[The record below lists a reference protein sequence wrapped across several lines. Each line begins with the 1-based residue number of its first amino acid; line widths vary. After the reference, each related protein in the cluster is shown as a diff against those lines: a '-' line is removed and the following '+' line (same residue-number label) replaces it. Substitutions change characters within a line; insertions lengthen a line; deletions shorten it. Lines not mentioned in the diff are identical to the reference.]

1 MVAVYKRDKD
11 CMAMTTEQQTRQTH
25 MGKLKLRI
33 DKITINYQI
42 PINHKHNP
50 QFETFQQNTVPDSIK
65 CSTKV
70 NKNKNQ
76 GLSIIGG

>member
-1 MVAVYKRDKD
+1 
-11 CMAMTTEQQTRQTH
+11 MAMTTEQQTRQT
-25 MGKLKLRI
+25 GKLKLRI

-50 QFETFQQNTVPDSIK
+50 QFETFQQNTVPDCIK

-70 NKNKNQ
+70 YKNKNQ